1 MHTLEYNGTACK
13 NVEGEQMSWMGLGK
27 QRTLGLGTEQKI
39 MPFFFVVVELLKAY
53 LSFYVVIP
61 NKLLTRGEGQNY
73 TT

>member
-1 MHTLEYNGTACK
+1 
-13 NVEGEQMSWMGLGK
+13 MGLGK
-27 QRTLGLGTEQKI
+27 ERRLGPGTEQKI
-39 MPFFFVVVELLKAY
+39 MPFFFVVIELLKAY